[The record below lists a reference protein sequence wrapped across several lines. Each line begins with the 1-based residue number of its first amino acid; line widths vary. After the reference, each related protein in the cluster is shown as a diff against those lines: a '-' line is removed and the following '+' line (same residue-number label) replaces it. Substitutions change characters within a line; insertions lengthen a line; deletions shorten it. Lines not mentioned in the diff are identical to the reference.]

1 MEMFYSDEEK
11 RVFEL
16 FPNKSKEELIAELEL
31 SMEHGGDMEK
41 EVFGGLIQKL
51 KQELAGE

>member
-1 MEMFYSDEEK
+1 MVFYDEDEK
-11 RVFEL
+11 AIMAL
-16 FPNKSKEELIAELEL
+16 SPDKTKEELIAELEL

>member
-1 MEMFYSDEEK
+1 MPAISATMNPK
-11 RVFEL
+11 KP
-16 FPNKSKEELIAELEL
+16 FPKCKTEEELIAELEL

-51 KQELAGE
+51 KQELAEE